1 MQLLQMVDL
10 MRWIKRTCQ
19 VNNLC
24 IEAESIHIH
33 TLICFLCFFSA
44 FVANT
49 VGFCFCFAN
58 ECLVRFHTH
67 TQTHIHTAVR
77 CTVQR
82 AVWQR
87 CFTSSNDGMHDV
99 GHFHSSHML
108 HEIMTVNIVTI
119 CSDYLYPSYYFNL
132 CCLSHYDCVIVSAYS
147 SFSPSLFLSAMNFL
161 LVFIHIDEWIQSD
174 TEITT

>member
-33 TLICFLCFFSA
+33 TLICFLFFLLLLLQTPLV
-44 FVANT
+44 FV
-49 VGFCFCFAN
+49 FALQMDIW
-58 ECLVRFHTH
+58 CAYTH
-67 TQTHIHTAVR
+67 TYTQLYGA
-77 CTVQR
+77 QYR

-174 TEITT
+174 TEITI